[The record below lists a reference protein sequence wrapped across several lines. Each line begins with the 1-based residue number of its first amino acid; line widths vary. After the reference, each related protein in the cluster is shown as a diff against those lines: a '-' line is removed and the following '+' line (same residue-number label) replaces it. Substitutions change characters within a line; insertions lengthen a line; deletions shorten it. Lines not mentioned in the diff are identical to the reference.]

1 MAGFDL
7 YETMQ
12 SVSNLDT
19 EDQIVR
25 IPLGKLLP
33 DPRNF
38 YSLEGVSDLADNIAT
53 IGLQQPLRVR
63 PAEHGEFYIV
73 SGHRRWTAC
82 LMIRDGGSQMFA
94 TGVPCI
100 VEYGE
105 ASDALR
111 ELRLIFANSNT
122 RVMSPADL
130 SKQAER
136 VEQLL
141 YELKEQGMEFKGRMR
156 DHVAAA
162 CNATKTKIG
171 RLHAIRANLIPGWLE
186 IFDRGD
192 MVEDVAYNL
201 SRLPQKLQEDA
212 LEMYQNQKKPRI
224 PTGAVVRKVLEY
236 LPRFETERPCPA
248 HAGGPQ
254 CHHLSWLA
262 ARDLFEQYDWGVCG
276 GTYCCM
282 DCVRRDMCSKACKEA
297 KDKTKLEK
305 AVQKE
310 KAAEQKAREEQL
322 QKQRCKR
329 MQKLAARI
337 LPAVEAAKLPDDAQL
352 FDRYSSAT
360 VGEIREW
367 AKGNINISGQGY
379 KGEHSIVPTQTE
391 NLIQMAKLLNMS
403 TDEILG
409 LKFPEQPVSS
419 APSGWYHAGI
429 PNNGGLYVCKFK
441 LFAEDVQLGLF
452 RYRDGGWKVGAE
464 GKCDI
469 SRSCK
474 ILAYQQIIEEA
485 E

>member
-7 YETMQ
+7 YGTLQ
-12 SVSNLDT
+12 SVSDLNT

-25 IPLGKLLP
+25 IPLDKLLP
-33 DPRNF
+33 DPDNF
-38 YSLEGVSDLADNIAT
+38 YSLAGVSELADNILT
-53 IGLQQPLRVR
+53 VGLQQPLRVR
-63 PAEHGEFYIV
+63 PAERGEYIIV
-73 SGHRRWTAC
+73 SGHRRYAAC
-82 LMIRDGGSQMFA
+82 LMIRDGGSLMFQ

-111 ELRLIFANSNT
+111 KLRLIFANSNT
-122 RVMSPADL
+122 RIMTDAEL
-130 SKQAER
+130 SKQAEL

-141 YELKEQGMEFKGRMR
+141 YELKEQGMEFNGRMR

-162 CNATKTKIG
+162 CQ

-192 MVEDVAYNL
+192 LVEDVAYNL

-212 LEMYQNQKKPRI
+212 YEMLQTQKKQRL

-262 ARDLFEQYDWGVCG
+262 ARDLFEQYDWGVCS
-276 GTYCCM
+276 GTCCCM

-310 KAAEQKAREEQL
+310 KEAERKAREEQL
-322 QKQRCKR
+322 QKQRYKR
-329 MQKLAARI
+329 MQQLAARI
-337 LPAVEAAKLPDDAQL
+337 LPAVEATKLPDDAQL

-367 AKGNINISGQGY
+367 AKGSININVQGY
-379 KGEHSIVPTQTE
+379 KGERSIVPTQTE

-429 PNNGGLYVCKFK
+429 PNSGGLYVCKFK
-441 LFAEDVQLGLF
+441 LFSEDVQLGLF
-452 RYRDGGWKVGAE
+452 RYKDGGWKVGAE
-464 GKCDI
+464 GKVDI

-474 ILAYQQIIEEA
+474 ILAYMQIDEEDKL
-485 E
+485 